1 VLTYLSP
8 EQALG
13 GAIDSRTDVFSLGV
27 LIYEMLTGRNPFA
40 APTPA
45 ATVLNVIQGAVP
57 SPSEVNGSVPAE
69 LDRIVAQTLARDLS
83 QRQQSAALL
92 ASELRRV
99 MDSMEPRPVE
109 RHADS
114 SLLPL
119 DERPDKSPAAILL
132 LGGLG
137 AAAAAAALVWWLL
150 SR

>member
-45 ATVLNVIQGAVP
+45 ATVVNVIQGPVP

-99 MDSMEPRPVE
+99 MDSMEPRLVE
-109 RHADS
+109 HRADS

-137 AAAAAAALVWWLL
+137 AAAVAAALVWWLL